1 MNPQQIK
8 EFQEKMQLLKHQIQ
22 EKTISVDNSVEVV
35 VNGHCQVSNIT
46 ILKDLPRQELE
57 VVLLTVI
64 NQGIVLVSEKVKQ
77 VISTYQKMYT

>member
-8 EFQEKMQLLKHQIQ
+8 EFQEQMQLLKHQIQ
-22 EKTISVDNSVEVV
+22 EKITSVDSSVEVV
-35 VNGHCQVSNIT
+35 VNGHCQVSKIT

-57 VVLLTVI
+57 DVLLTVI
-64 NQGIVLVSEKVKQ
+64 NQGIVIASEKVKQ

>member
-22 EKTISVDNSVEVV
+22 ETTTSIDNSIEVV
-35 VNGHCQVSNIT
+35 INGHCQVSKIN

-64 NQGIVLVSEKVKQ
+64 NQGIVIASEKVKQ
-77 VISTYQKMYT
+77 AISTYQKMYA